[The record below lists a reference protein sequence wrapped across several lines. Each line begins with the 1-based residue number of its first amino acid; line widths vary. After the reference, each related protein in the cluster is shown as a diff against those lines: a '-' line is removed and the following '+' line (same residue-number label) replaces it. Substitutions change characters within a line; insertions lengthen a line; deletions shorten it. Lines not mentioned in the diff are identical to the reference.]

1 MEEKNETNEQKKV
14 MAEQRRMAGEGKRG
28 HCIDMAI
35 RASKPEDDA
44 EQVLEKA
51 KKFYDFIE
59 NG

>member
-1 MEEKNETNEQKKV
+1 MEEKNETNEQEKV
-14 MAEQRRMAGEGKRG
+14 MAEQRRMAVEGKRG

-35 RASKPEDDA
+35 RVSKPEDDA